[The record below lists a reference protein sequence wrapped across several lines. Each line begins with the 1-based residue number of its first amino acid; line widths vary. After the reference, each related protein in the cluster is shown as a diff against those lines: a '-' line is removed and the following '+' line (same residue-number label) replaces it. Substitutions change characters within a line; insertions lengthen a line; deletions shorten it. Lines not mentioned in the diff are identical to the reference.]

1 MTIIDRDADSAI
13 VNKNQKRSAIR
24 MKAIRKTFK
33 LFKPTTIVES
43 LLVLIKNRVEKQA
56 DNGDCM
62 IIHIKH
68 QYGLQILFPT
78 QEALV
83 GAFEID
89 EILNLLEN
97 VCILSSVYGNVA
109 SMQDTSL
116 TASADAVKRSKKLV
130 KMLIDRNLEQQVYED
145 MLMYLHGCV
154 TNDIMPPKK
163 YKPSVKMKQ
172 AVKFRLLLKKAKLPN
187 EIRSA

>member
-1 MTIIDRDADSAI
+1 MTIIDRDADLAL

-24 MKAIRKTFK
+24 MRAIRKTFK

-78 QEALV
+78 KEALV
-83 GAFEID
+83 GASEID

-97 VCILSSVYGNVA
+97 ICILSSVYGNVA